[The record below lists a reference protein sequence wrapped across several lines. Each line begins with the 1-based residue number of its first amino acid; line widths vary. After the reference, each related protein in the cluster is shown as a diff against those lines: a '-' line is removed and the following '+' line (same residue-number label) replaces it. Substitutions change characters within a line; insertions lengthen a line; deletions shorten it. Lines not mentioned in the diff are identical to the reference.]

1 VYVRTSCN
9 GCGDE
14 LEEEEEEEEEEDGR
28 EINNL
33 PS

>member
-1 VYVRTSCN
+1 MRVYVRTSCN

-28 EINNL
+28 
-33 PS
+33 